1 MPKEVDVV
9 KLAKDV
15 SSISKVPLPKV
26 TAVMQKHKLDGPG
39 LKTAY
44 EECLAL
50 GKLEL
55 EKTLKS
61 AFNPVSGATCPDTR
75 LPAGSGQ
82 QLDHGPG
89 SGTG

>member
-1 MPKEVDVV
+1 MPKEVDIV
-9 KLAKDV
+9 KLAKDIPT
-15 SSISKVPLPKV
+15 ISKVPLPKV

-39 LKTAY
+39 LKKAY
-44 EECLAL
+44 EECLAF

-61 AFNPVSGATCPDTR
+61 AFNPVSGAICPDTR
-75 LPAGSGQ
+75 LLAGSGQ
-82 QLDHGPG
+82 QPDHGPG